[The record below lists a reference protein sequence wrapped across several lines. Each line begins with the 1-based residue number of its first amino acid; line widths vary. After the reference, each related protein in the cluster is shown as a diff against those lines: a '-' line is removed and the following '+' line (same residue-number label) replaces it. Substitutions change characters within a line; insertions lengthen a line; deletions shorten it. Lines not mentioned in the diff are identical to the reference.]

1 MDSSCVLLNFVG
13 IGTELLNEI
22 QQVMRED
29 KEKAVKEAVSQNIE
43 VITTITTTIF
53 YFVPRK
59 VYSR

>member
-1 MDSSCVLLNFVG
+1 MDSSCVLLNFIG

-43 VITTITTTIF
+43 VITTTTTTIF

>member
-29 KEKAVKEAVSQNIE
+29 KEKEVKEAVSQNIK
-43 VITTITTTIF
+43 VITTTTTIF